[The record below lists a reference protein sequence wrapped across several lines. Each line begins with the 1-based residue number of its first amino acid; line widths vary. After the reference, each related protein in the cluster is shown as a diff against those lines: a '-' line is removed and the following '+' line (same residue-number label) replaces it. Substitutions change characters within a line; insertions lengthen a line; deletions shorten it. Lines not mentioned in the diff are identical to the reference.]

1 MRSREGQ
8 LSGRLPGGRP
18 GSRRG
23 IVPIV
28 GVLAILLLSSL
39 GIGGLSGLAAAA
51 PASRITVGDISDNQ
65 ELNLVVGGVTHTLS
79 DTTVTITLSASVRS
93 YEIELRTGLPLP
105 LDFVGLSSL
114 PVTQWSGPG
123 QVPGGPDYLPPLT
136 DWSWSVLHG
145 KQSSTAN
152 WTEEAAT
159 GVLNTT
165 VPWVNAT
172 FTITGTPELTV
183 PIEVTPGAASGPI
196 APVEGLVVGTQVP
209 YNNPDF
215 TALAKALNPGVLR
228 WSQVYDAPAT
238 WNQAAGSVSFNF
250 TAFSALMNLS
260 ESVGAKVYLSLPAGS
275 WGDGNLLPTGMP
287 LNTSAWVNWWGHS
300 SGYYPSLS
308 AYRTYLTT
316 FVRDVTARGWNI
328 GYWNIGNEV
337 PVGFNKTV
345 AAEFVTVFNAAAADI
360 HSVLP
365 HALVGSDVFTW
376 PTKTKYFAGAIQ
388 GAGFLSFHDYPA
400 TGLCANPAT
409 YCPPD
414 NVKGYLTDSQIIA
427 NSNNYS
433 DLPWSNSPRAAQES
447 WFNVTGKW
455 LPMIDSETDLNSAQ
469 ANGFD
474 PRGPTLFN
482 AAWLVSQLIDGASQN
497 LSSVLV
503 YSFSELWPPPPSP
516 TEKYGGWG
524 QGILAQESS
533 GSTIKFAPYWA
544 LDLWASA
551 VPHGARELPLTD
563 GDSSMVRA
571 FAASSGSDVSVIVA
585 NRAGVDVTIPIS
597 SSNRSWV
604 AVAASTLDETTYQL
618 QYNATTETAHLL
630 ASGVGHPSP
639 SEKSTMSLN
648 LAGYGVAVVTFA
660 PLPPADHSVTISENG
675 LPTGSN
681 WSVTLDGATH
691 SSRASSIAF
700 NEPNGEYAY
709 SIPAIAGYSASTRGG
724 SVTVDGANVGLS
736 VTFTALIIRYAVSFI
751 ESGLPINA
759 VWSVKLGSTP
769 WNSSGDSIDL
779 ALRNGSFDYSVSS
792 GIGYRAQPS
801 SGQLTVSGAAQNVS
815 VSFAPLP
822 PGQYPVTFAEAGLAL
837 GTGWS
842 VLFDSVTQ
850 PSTTNQIG
858 FTVTNGSYP
867 YTIPTVVG
875 YSDSPPSG
883 TVTIDGAPD
892 SILAT
897 FVPIAPGQYPVT
909 FSETGLSIGTNWSV
923 ELGSTIQPSASSID
937 SFLETNG
944 TYGYSVAG
952 VTGFHLPVSGG
963 SVLVSGLAVNVQVV
977 FVPVQAGN
985 GSAPTGGGGAT
996 PPSGSSGLGG
1006 VLLNW
1011 VSLGFLGGAVGI
1023 SALRAIQATFAA
1035 VLLLGIAML
1044 VVRWPGRPR
1053 RSSPDGNA
1061 RAIRIGSGQRQG
1073 FRPPPS

>member
-8 LSGRLPGGRP
+8 LSGRLSGGRP

-28 GVLAILLLSSL
+28 GILAILLVGSL
-39 GIGGLSGLAAAA
+39 GIGGLTGVASGVAS
-51 PASRITVGDISDNQ
+51 SRITVGDISDNHV
-65 ELNLVVGGVTHTLS
+65 LNLVVGGVTHSLS
-79 DTTVTITLSASVRS
+79 DTTVTLTLSASLRS
-93 YEIELRTGLPLP
+93 YEIELRSALPLP
-105 LDFVGLSSL
+105 LDFVGLSTL
-114 PVTQWSGPG
+114 PVTQWAGPG

-136 DWSWSVLHG
+136 DWSWIVLHG
-145 KQSSTAN
+145 KQNSTEN
-152 WTEEAAT
+152 WTDDSST

-172 FTITGTPELTV
+172 FTVTGTPQLSV
-183 PIEVTPGAASGPI
+183 AIGVTPGAANGPI
-196 APVEGLVVGTQVP
+196 APQAGLVVGTQVP
-209 YNNPDF
+209 YNDPDF
-215 TALAKALNPGVLR
+215 TALARALDPGVLR

-238 WNQAAGSVSFNF
+238 WNQASGSVSFNF

-275 WGDGNLLPTGMP
+275 WGDGNSLPAGMP

-300 SGYYPSLS
+300 SGYYPALS
-308 AYRTYLTT
+308 AYRTFLTT

-328 GYWNIGNEV
+328 AYWNIGNEV

-345 AAEFVTVFNAAAADI
+345 AAEFVTVFNAAATDI

-365 HALVGSDVFTW
+365 HAVVGSDVFTW
-376 PTKTKYFAGAIQ
+376 PTKTKYFAEAIQ

-433 DLPWSNSPRAAQES
+433 DLPWSESPRAAQES
-447 WFNVTGKW
+447 WYNVTGQW
-455 LPMIDSETDLNSAQ
+455 LPIIDSETDLNSAQ
-469 ANGFD
+469 QNGFD

-497 LSSVLV
+497 LSSMLV
-503 YSFSELWPPPPSP
+503 YSFSELWPPGPSP
-516 TEKYGGWG
+516 TEQYGGWG

-585 NRAGVDVTIPIS
+585 NRAGVDVTIPIT

-604 AVAASTLDETTYQL
+604 AVAATTLDETTYQL
-618 QYNATTETAHLL
+618 QFNATTQSAHLL
-630 ASGVGHPSP
+630 ASGMGHPSA
-639 SEKSTMSLN
+639 SEKSSMSLN
-648 LAGYGVAVVTFA
+648 LAGYGVGVVTFA
-660 PLPPADHSVTISENG
+660 PVAPTDHSVTFSENG
-675 LPTGSN
+675 LPSGST
-681 WSVTLDGATH
+681 WSATLNGATH
-691 SSRASSIAF
+691 ASSTPSIAF

-724 SVTVDGANVGLS
+724 SVTVDGANVEES
-736 VTFTALIIRYAVSFI
+736 VTFTPLVIRYAVTFT
-751 ESGLPINA
+751 ETGLPTNA
-759 VWSVKLGSTP
+759 VWSVTVGSTP
-769 WNSSGDSIDL
+769 WNSSGDAIDL
-779 ALRNGSFDYSVSS
+779 ELRNGSYDYFISS

-801 SGQLTVSGAAQNVS
+801 SGQLTVSGGDQNVT
-815 VSFAPLP
+815 VSFGPLP
-822 PGQYPVTFAEAGLAL
+822 PGQYPVTFAEGGLSV

-842 VLFDSVTQ
+842 VLFGSTTQ
-850 PSTTNQIG
+850 PSTTNEIG
-858 FTVTNGSYP
+858 FTVTNGSYAFA
-867 YTIPTVVG
+867 IATVAG
-875 YSDSPPSG
+875 YSESPRTG
-883 TVTIDGAPD
+883 MVTIEGAPD
-892 SILAT
+892 SVLAT

-909 FSETGLSIGTNWSV
+909 FSEAGLPIGTTWSV
-923 ELGSTIQPSASSID
+923 QLGSTIQPSGSSTD
-937 SFLETNG
+937 SFVETNG
-944 TYGYSVAG
+944 TYGYSLG
-952 VTGFHLPVSGG
+952 EVTGFHLAESSG
-963 SVLVSGLAVNVQVV
+963 SVLVSGLAVNVPVV

-996 PPSGSSGLGG
+996 TPSGSSGLGG

-1023 SALRAIQATFAA
+1023 SALRAIQAAFAA
-1035 VLLLGIAML
+1035 VLLIGIAAL
-1044 VVRWPGRPR
+1044 VIRWPGRPG
-1053 RSSPDGNA
+1053 RSSSGQNA
-1061 RAIRIGSGQRQG
+1061 RAIRIGNGQRQG